1 MENSEKLT
9 RKEKR
14 ELVENNLLA
23 RVYDLILNE
32 QTSEEERSILVEF
45 KNAVESGKDFQ
56 LETMKLAETLRQLA
70 LSKFKH
76 KEKLSDEVSKF
87 YMDISTTGL
96 FEKNLAIE
104 IVCVLINLINLILA
118 LKLKNIVVEGEYI
131 IESQEI
137 RKVLVGPIVIFI
149 FLITLILV
157 KQTMIIPL
165 LLVFENFYLISL
177 RCKLYDL
184 EFLSKDRRKY
194 IDINKLIFKDMDSNE
209 NSDISMTKE
218 FINIINSNDMVEN
231 LDEYKYKYKLTDI
244 QMNYLLESLICEP
257 NSIYTKYNAYIYVN
271 YDLRL
276 LEINSSFKK
285 SNIREFEFRNILMV
299 NEYEILE
306 KIRNINEIS
315 EESKLESSV
324 YFLLMN
330 YFKLKEYTTK
340 LDENNYIEYSN
351 NNSKLFDIYFNHLD
365 ECINKLSDQSIK
377 ISLKAIEAG
386 IPIETISDITGVSLL
401 KLKKFVDDK
410 IDT

>member
-1 MENSEKLT
+1 M
-9 RKEKR
+9 
-14 ELVENNLLA
+14 
-23 RVYDLILNE
+23 IL
-32 QTSEEERSILVEF
+32 
-45 KNAVESGKDFQ
+45 
-56 LETMKLAETLRQLA
+56 
-70 LSKFKH
+70 
-76 KEKLSDEVSKF
+76 
-87 YMDISTTGL
+87 
-96 FEKNLAIE
+96 IE
-104 IVCVLINLINLILA
+104 IVCVLINLINLILV
-118 LKLKNIVVEGEYI
+118 LNLKNLVVEGEYI
-131 IESQEI
+131 RESQEI
-137 RKVLVGPIVIFI
+137 RRVLVGPIVTFIALIIFI
-149 FLITLILV
+149 LA
-157 KQTMIIPL
+157 KQTMIMPIF
-165 LLVFENFYLISL
+165 LVFEGIHLFALKS
-177 RCKLYDL
+177 KLSDL

-194 IDINKLIFKDMDSNE
+194 IDINKLIFKNMDSNE

-257 NSIYTKYNAYIYVN
+257 NSIYTKYNVYIYVN

-365 ECINKLSDQSIK
+365 ECIDQSIK

-410 IDT
+410 IDK

>member
-1 MENSEKLT
+1 M
-9 RKEKR
+9 
-14 ELVENNLLA
+14 
-23 RVYDLILNE
+23 IL
-32 QTSEEERSILVEF
+32 
-45 KNAVESGKDFQ
+45 
-56 LETMKLAETLRQLA
+56 
-70 LSKFKH
+70 
-76 KEKLSDEVSKF
+76 
-87 YMDISTTGL
+87 
-96 FEKNLAIE
+96 IE
-104 IVCVLINLINLILA
+104 ILCVLVNLINLILV
-118 LKLKNIVVEGEYI
+118 LNLKNLVVEGEYI
-131 IESQEI
+131 RESQEI
-137 RKVLVGPIVIFI
+137 RRVLVGPIVTFIALIIFI
-149 FLITLILV
+149 LA
-157 KQTMIIPL
+157 KQTMIMPIF
-165 LLVFENFYLISL
+165 LVFEGIHLFALKS
-177 RCKLYDL
+177 KLFDL

-244 QMNYLLESLICEP
+244 QMHYLLESLICEP

-271 YDLRL
+271 YDLKL

-306 KIRNINEIS
+306 KIRSINEIS

-410 IDT
+410 IDK

>member
-1 MENSEKLT
+1 M
-9 RKEKR
+9 
-14 ELVENNLLA
+14 
-23 RVYDLILNE
+23 IL
-32 QTSEEERSILVEF
+32 
-45 KNAVESGKDFQ
+45 
-56 LETMKLAETLRQLA
+56 
-70 LSKFKH
+70 
-76 KEKLSDEVSKF
+76 
-87 YMDISTTGL
+87 
-96 FEKNLAIE
+96 IE
-104 IVCVLINLINLILA
+104 IVCVLINLINLTLA

-165 LLVFENFYLISL
+165 LLVFESFYLISL

-209 NSDISMTKE
+209 NFDISMTKE

-271 YDLRL
+271 YDLKL

-401 KLKKFVDDK
+401 KLKKFVDYK
-410 IDT
+410 IDK

>member
-1 MENSEKLT
+1 M
-9 RKEKR
+9 
-14 ELVENNLLA
+14 
-23 RVYDLILNE
+23 IL
-32 QTSEEERSILVEF
+32 
-45 KNAVESGKDFQ
+45 
-56 LETMKLAETLRQLA
+56 
-70 LSKFKH
+70 
-76 KEKLSDEVSKF
+76 
-87 YMDISTTGL
+87 
-96 FEKNLAIE
+96 IE
-104 IVCVLINLINLILA
+104 ILCVLVNLINLILV
-118 LKLKNIVVEGEYI
+118 LNLKNLVVEGEYI
-131 IESQEI
+131 RESQEI
-137 RKVLVGPIVIFI
+137 RRVLVGPIVTFIALIIFI
-149 FLITLILV
+149 LA
-157 KQTMIIPL
+157 KQTMIMPIF
-165 LLVFENFYLISL
+165 LVFEGIHLFALKS
-177 RCKLYDL
+177 KLSDL

-271 YDLRL
+271 YDLKL

-351 NNSKLFDIYFNHLD
+351 NNSKLFDIYFNHLN

-410 IDT
+410 IDK

>member
-1 MENSEKLT
+1 M
-9 RKEKR
+9 
-14 ELVENNLLA
+14 
-23 RVYDLILNE
+23 IL
-32 QTSEEERSILVEF
+32 
-45 KNAVESGKDFQ
+45 
-56 LETMKLAETLRQLA
+56 
-70 LSKFKH
+70 
-76 KEKLSDEVSKF
+76 
-87 YMDISTTGL
+87 
-96 FEKNLAIE
+96 IE
-104 IVCVLINLINLILA
+104 IVCVLINLINLTLA

-165 LLVFENFYLISL
+165 LLVFESFYLISL

-209 NSDISMTKE
+209 NFDISMTKE

-271 YDLRL
+271 YDLKL

-285 SNIREFEFRNILMV
+285 SNIREFEF
-299 NEYEILE
+299 
-306 KIRNINEIS
+306 RNINEIS

-401 KLKKFVDDK
+401 KLKKFVDYK
-410 IDT
+410 IDK

>member
-1 MENSEKLT
+1 M
-9 RKEKR
+9 
-14 ELVENNLLA
+14 
-23 RVYDLILNE
+23 IL
-32 QTSEEERSILVEF
+32 
-45 KNAVESGKDFQ
+45 
-56 LETMKLAETLRQLA
+56 
-70 LSKFKH
+70 
-76 KEKLSDEVSKF
+76 
-87 YMDISTTGL
+87 
-96 FEKNLAIE
+96 IE
-104 IVCVLINLINLILA
+104 ILCVLINLINLILA

-165 LLVFENFYLISL
+165 LLVFESFYLISL

-194 IDINKLIFKDMDSNE
+194 IDINKLIFKDMDNNE

-410 IDT
+410 IDK

>member
-1 MENSEKLT
+1 M
-9 RKEKR
+9 
-14 ELVENNLLA
+14 
-23 RVYDLILNE
+23 IL
-32 QTSEEERSILVEF
+32 
-45 KNAVESGKDFQ
+45 
-56 LETMKLAETLRQLA
+56 
-70 LSKFKH
+70 
-76 KEKLSDEVSKF
+76 
-87 YMDISTTGL
+87 
-96 FEKNLAIE
+96 IE

-118 LKLKNIVVEGEYI
+118 LKLKNLVVEGEYI
-131 IESQEI
+131 RESQEI

-165 LLVFENFYLISL
+165 LLVFESFYLISL

-194 IDINKLIFKDMDSNE
+194 IDINKLIFKYMDSNE

-271 YDLRL
+271 YDLKL

-306 KIRNINEIS
+306 KIRSINEIS

-377 ISLKAIEAG
+377 ISLKAIEVG
-386 IPIETISDITGVSLL
+386 IPIETISDITDVSLL
-401 KLKKFVDDK
+401 KLKKFVDNK
-410 IDT
+410 IDK

>member
-1 MENSEKLT
+1 M
-9 RKEKR
+9 
-14 ELVENNLLA
+14 
-23 RVYDLILNE
+23 IL
-32 QTSEEERSILVEF
+32 
-45 KNAVESGKDFQ
+45 
-56 LETMKLAETLRQLA
+56 
-70 LSKFKH
+70 
-76 KEKLSDEVSKF
+76 
-87 YMDISTTGL
+87 
-96 FEKNLAIE
+96 IE

-165 LLVFENFYLISL
+165 LLVFESFYLISL

-194 IDINKLIFKDMDSNE
+194 IDINKLIFKNMDSNE

-271 YDLRL
+271 YDLKL

-306 KIRNINEIS
+306 KIRSINEIS

-351 NNSKLFDIYFNHLD
+351 NNSKLFDIYFNHLN

-410 IDT
+410 IDK

>member
-1 MENSEKLT
+1 M
-9 RKEKR
+9 
-14 ELVENNLLA
+14 
-23 RVYDLILNE
+23 IL
-32 QTSEEERSILVEF
+32 
-45 KNAVESGKDFQ
+45 
-56 LETMKLAETLRQLA
+56 
-70 LSKFKH
+70 
-76 KEKLSDEVSKF
+76 
-87 YMDISTTGL
+87 
-96 FEKNLAIE
+96 IE
-104 IVCVLINLINLILA
+104 ILCVLVNLINLILV
-118 LKLKNIVVEGEYI
+118 LNLKNLVVEGEYI
-131 IESQEI
+131 RESQEI
-137 RKVLVGPIVIFI
+137 RRVLVGPIVTFIALIIFI
-149 FLITLILV
+149 LA
-157 KQTMIIPL
+157 KQTMIMPIF
-165 LLVFENFYLISL
+165 LVFEGIHLFALKS
-177 RCKLYDL
+177 KLSDL

-351 NNSKLFDIYFNHLD
+351 NNSKLFDIYFNHLE

-410 IDT
+410 IDK

>member
-1 MENSEKLT
+1 M
-9 RKEKR
+9 
-14 ELVENNLLA
+14 
-23 RVYDLILNE
+23 IL
-32 QTSEEERSILVEF
+32 
-45 KNAVESGKDFQ
+45 
-56 LETMKLAETLRQLA
+56 
-70 LSKFKH
+70 
-76 KEKLSDEVSKF
+76 
-87 YMDISTTGL
+87 
-96 FEKNLAIE
+96 IE
-104 IVCVLINLINLILA
+104 IVCVLINLINLILV
-118 LKLKNIVVEGEYI
+118 LNLKNLVVEGEYI
-131 IESQEI
+131 RESQEI
-137 RKVLVGPIVIFI
+137 RRVLVGPIVTFIALIIFI
-149 FLITLILV
+149 LA
-157 KQTMIIPL
+157 KQTMIMPIF
-165 LLVFENFYLISL
+165 LVFEGIHLFALKS
-177 RCKLYDL
+177 KLSDL

>member
-1 MENSEKLT
+1 M
-9 RKEKR
+9 
-14 ELVENNLLA
+14 
-23 RVYDLILNE
+23 IL
-32 QTSEEERSILVEF
+32 
-45 KNAVESGKDFQ
+45 
-56 LETMKLAETLRQLA
+56 
-70 LSKFKH
+70 
-76 KEKLSDEVSKF
+76 
-87 YMDISTTGL
+87 
-96 FEKNLAIE
+96 IE
-104 IVCVLINLINLILA
+104 IVCVLINLINLTLA

-137 RKVLVGPIVIFI
+137 RRVLVGPIVIFI
-149 FLITLILV
+149 TLIIFILA
-157 KQTMIIPL
+157 KQTMIMPIF
-165 LLVFENFYLISL
+165 LVFEGIHLFALKS
-177 RCKLYDL
+177 KLYDL

-194 IDINKLIFKDMDSNE
+194 IDINKLIFKDMYNNE
-209 NSDISMTKE
+209 NSDISMAKK

-271 YDLRL
+271 YDLKL

-410 IDT
+410 IDK

>member
-1 MENSEKLT
+1 M
-9 RKEKR
+9 
-14 ELVENNLLA
+14 
-23 RVYDLILNE
+23 IL
-32 QTSEEERSILVEF
+32 
-45 KNAVESGKDFQ
+45 
-56 LETMKLAETLRQLA
+56 
-70 LSKFKH
+70 
-76 KEKLSDEVSKF
+76 
-87 YMDISTTGL
+87 
-96 FEKNLAIE
+96 IE
-104 IVCVLINLINLILA
+104 IVCVLINLINLILV
-118 LKLKNIVVEGEYI
+118 LNLKNLVVEGEYI
-131 IESQEI
+131 RESQEI
-137 RKVLVGPIVIFI
+137 RRVLVGPIVTFIALIIFI
-149 FLITLILV
+149 LA
-157 KQTMIIPL
+157 KQTMIMPIF
-165 LLVFENFYLISL
+165 LVFEGIHLFALKS
-177 RCKLYDL
+177 KLSDL
-184 EFLSKDRRKY
+184 EFLSKYRRKY
-194 IDINKLIFKDMDSNE
+194 IDINKLIFKNMDSNE

-271 YDLRL
+271 YDLKL

-351 NNSKLFDIYFNHLD
+351 NNLKLFDIYFNHLD
-365 ECINKLSDQSIK
+365 ECINKLSNQSIK

-410 IDT
+410 IDK

>member
-1 MENSEKLT
+1 M
-9 RKEKR
+9 
-14 ELVENNLLA
+14 
-23 RVYDLILNE
+23 IL
-32 QTSEEERSILVEF
+32 
-45 KNAVESGKDFQ
+45 
-56 LETMKLAETLRQLA
+56 
-70 LSKFKH
+70 
-76 KEKLSDEVSKF
+76 
-87 YMDISTTGL
+87 
-96 FEKNLAIE
+96 IE
-104 IVCVLINLINLILA
+104 IVCVLINLINLTLA

-131 IESQEI
+131 RESQEI
-137 RKVLVGPIVIFI
+137 RRVLVGPIVTFIALIIFI
-149 FLITLILV
+149 LA
-157 KQTMIIPL
+157 KQTMIMPIF
-165 LLVFENFYLISL
+165 LVFEGIHLFALKS
-177 RCKLYDL
+177 KLSDL

-271 YDLRL
+271 YDLKL

-330 YFKLKEYTTK
+330 YLKLKEYTTK

-351 NNSKLFDIYFNHLD
+351 NNSKLFDIYFNHLE

-410 IDT
+410 IDK

>member
-1 MENSEKLT
+1 M
-9 RKEKR
+9 
-14 ELVENNLLA
+14 
-23 RVYDLILNE
+23 IL
-32 QTSEEERSILVEF
+32 
-45 KNAVESGKDFQ
+45 
-56 LETMKLAETLRQLA
+56 
-70 LSKFKH
+70 
-76 KEKLSDEVSKF
+76 
-87 YMDISTTGL
+87 
-96 FEKNLAIE
+96 IE
-104 IVCVLINLINLILA
+104 ILCVLVNLINLILV
-118 LKLKNIVVEGEYI
+118 LNLKNLVVEGEYI
-131 IESQEI
+131 RESQEI
-137 RKVLVGPIVIFI
+137 RRVLVGPIVTFIALIIFI
-149 FLITLILV
+149 LA
-157 KQTMIIPL
+157 KQTMIMPIF
-165 LLVFENFYLISL
+165 LVFEGIHLFALKS
-177 RCKLYDL
+177 KLSDL

-209 NSDISMTKE
+209 NSDISMTKK

-271 YDLRL
+271 YDLKL

-285 SNIREFEFRNILMV
+285 SNIREFEFRNILML

-410 IDT
+410 IDK

>member
-1 MENSEKLT
+1 MVL
-9 RKEKR
+9 
-14 ELVENNLLA
+14 
-23 RVYDLILNE
+23 
-32 QTSEEERSILVEF
+32 
-45 KNAVESGKDFQ
+45 
-56 LETMKLAETLRQLA
+56 
-70 LSKFKH
+70 
-76 KEKLSDEVSKF
+76 
-87 YMDISTTGL
+87 
-96 FEKNLAIE
+96 IE
-104 IVCVLINLINLILA
+104 ILCVLVNLINLILV
-118 LKLKNIVVEGEYI
+118 LNLKNLVVEGEYI
-131 IESQEI
+131 RESQEI
-137 RKVLVGPIVIFI
+137 RRVLVGPIVTFIALIIFI
-149 FLITLILV
+149 LA
-157 KQTMIIPL
+157 KQTMIMPIF
-165 LLVFENFYLISL
+165 LVFEGIHLFALKS
-177 RCKLYDL
+177 KLSDL

-271 YDLRL
+271 YDLKL

-351 NNSKLFDIYFNHLD
+351 NNSKLFDIYFNHLE

-410 IDT
+410 IDK

>member
-1 MENSEKLT
+1 M
-9 RKEKR
+9 
-14 ELVENNLLA
+14 
-23 RVYDLILNE
+23 IL
-32 QTSEEERSILVEF
+32 
-45 KNAVESGKDFQ
+45 
-56 LETMKLAETLRQLA
+56 
-70 LSKFKH
+70 
-76 KEKLSDEVSKF
+76 
-87 YMDISTTGL
+87 
-96 FEKNLAIE
+96 IE
-104 IVCVLINLINLILA
+104 IVCVLINLINLTLA

-165 LLVFENFYLISL
+165 LLVFESFYLISL

-194 IDINKLIFKDMDSNE
+194 IDINKLIFKDMDNNE

-271 YDLRL
+271 YDLKL

-330 YFKLKEYTTK
+330 YLKLKEYTTK

-351 NNSKLFDIYFNHLD
+351 NNSKLFDIYFNHLE

-410 IDT
+410 IDK

>member
-1 MENSEKLT
+1 M
-9 RKEKR
+9 
-14 ELVENNLLA
+14 
-23 RVYDLILNE
+23 IL
-32 QTSEEERSILVEF
+32 
-45 KNAVESGKDFQ
+45 
-56 LETMKLAETLRQLA
+56 
-70 LSKFKH
+70 
-76 KEKLSDEVSKF
+76 
-87 YMDISTTGL
+87 
-96 FEKNLAIE
+96 IE
-104 IVCVLINLINLILA
+104 IVCVLINLINLILV
-118 LKLKNIVVEGEYI
+118 LNLKNMVVEGEYI
-131 IESQEI
+131 RESQEI
-137 RKVLVGPIVIFI
+137 RRVLVGPIVTFIALIIFI
-149 FLITLILV
+149 LA
-157 KQTMIIPL
+157 KQTMIMPIF
-165 LLVFENFYLISL
+165 LVFEGIHLFALKS
-177 RCKLYDL
+177 KLSDL

-271 YDLRL
+271 YDLKL

-306 KIRNINEIS
+306 KIRSINEIS

-377 ISLKAIEAG
+377 ISLKAIEEG

-401 KLKKFVDDK
+401 KLNKFVDDK
-410 IDT
+410 IDK

>member
-1 MENSEKLT
+1 M
-9 RKEKR
+9 
-14 ELVENNLLA
+14 
-23 RVYDLILNE
+23 IL
-32 QTSEEERSILVEF
+32 
-45 KNAVESGKDFQ
+45 
-56 LETMKLAETLRQLA
+56 
-70 LSKFKH
+70 
-76 KEKLSDEVSKF
+76 
-87 YMDISTTGL
+87 
-96 FEKNLAIE
+96 IE
-104 IVCVLINLINLILA
+104 IVCVLINLINLILV
-118 LKLKNIVVEGEYI
+118 LNLKNLVVEGEYI
-131 IESQEI
+131 RESQQI
-137 RKVLVGPIVIFI
+137 RRVLVGPIVTFIALIIFI
-149 FLITLILV
+149 LA
-157 KQTMIIPL
+157 KQTMIMPIF
-165 LLVFENFYLISL
+165 LVFEGIHLFALKG
-177 RCKLYDL
+177 KLSDL

-271 YDLRL
+271 YDLKL

-285 SNIREFEFRNILMV
+285 SNIREFECRNILMV

-410 IDT
+410 IDK

>member
-1 MENSEKLT
+1 M
-9 RKEKR
+9 
-14 ELVENNLLA
+14 
-23 RVYDLILNE
+23 IL
-32 QTSEEERSILVEF
+32 
-45 KNAVESGKDFQ
+45 
-56 LETMKLAETLRQLA
+56 
-70 LSKFKH
+70 
-76 KEKLSDEVSKF
+76 
-87 YMDISTTGL
+87 
-96 FEKNLAIE
+96 IE
-104 IVCVLINLINLILA
+104 IVCVLINLIDLILA

-157 KQTMIIPL
+157 KQTIIIPL
-165 LLVFENFYLISL
+165 LLVFESFYLISL

-285 SNIREFEFRNILMV
+285 SNIREFEFRNILML

-410 IDT
+410 IDK

>member
-1 MENSEKLT
+1 M
-9 RKEKR
+9 
-14 ELVENNLLA
+14 
-23 RVYDLILNE
+23 IL
-32 QTSEEERSILVEF
+32 
-45 KNAVESGKDFQ
+45 
-56 LETMKLAETLRQLA
+56 
-70 LSKFKH
+70 
-76 KEKLSDEVSKF
+76 
-87 YMDISTTGL
+87 
-96 FEKNLAIE
+96 IE
-104 IVCVLINLINLILA
+104 IVCVLINLINLILV
-118 LKLKNIVVEGEYI
+118 LNLKNLVVEGEYI
-131 IESQEI
+131 RESQEI
-137 RKVLVGPIVIFI
+137 RRVLVGPIVTFIALIIFI
-149 FLITLILV
+149 LA
-157 KQTMIIPL
+157 KQTMIMPIF
-165 LLVFENFYLISL
+165 LVFEGIHLFALKS
-177 RCKLYDL
+177 KLSDL

-194 IDINKLIFKDMDSNE
+194 IDINKLIFKNMDSNE

-271 YDLRL
+271 YDLKL

-410 IDT
+410 IDK

>member
-1 MENSEKLT
+1 M
-9 RKEKR
+9 
-14 ELVENNLLA
+14 
-23 RVYDLILNE
+23 IL
-32 QTSEEERSILVEF
+32 
-45 KNAVESGKDFQ
+45 
-56 LETMKLAETLRQLA
+56 
-70 LSKFKH
+70 
-76 KEKLSDEVSKF
+76 
-87 YMDISTTGL
+87 
-96 FEKNLAIE
+96 IE

-137 RKVLVGPIVIFI
+137 RKVLVGSIVIFI

-194 IDINKLIFKDMDSNE
+194 IDINKLIFKDMDNNE

-410 IDT
+410 IDK

>member
-1 MENSEKLT
+1 M
-9 RKEKR
+9 
-14 ELVENNLLA
+14 
-23 RVYDLILNE
+23 IL
-32 QTSEEERSILVEF
+32 
-45 KNAVESGKDFQ
+45 
-56 LETMKLAETLRQLA
+56 
-70 LSKFKH
+70 
-76 KEKLSDEVSKF
+76 
-87 YMDISTTGL
+87 
-96 FEKNLAIE
+96 IE
-104 IVCVLINLINLILA
+104 IVCVLINLINLILV
-118 LKLKNIVVEGEYI
+118 LNLKNLVVEGEYI
-131 IESQEI
+131 RESQEI
-137 RKVLVGPIVIFI
+137 RRVLVGPIVTFIALIIFI
-149 FLITLILV
+149 LA
-157 KQTMIIPL
+157 KQTMIMPIF
-165 LLVFENFYLISL
+165 LVFEGIHLFALKS
-177 RCKLYDL
+177 KLSDL

-365 ECINKLSDQSIK
+365 ECINKLSNQSIK

-386 IPIETISDITGVSLL
+386 IPIEIISDITGVSLL

-410 IDT
+410 IDK

>member
-1 MENSEKLT
+1 M
-9 RKEKR
+9 
-14 ELVENNLLA
+14 
-23 RVYDLILNE
+23 IL
-32 QTSEEERSILVEF
+32 
-45 KNAVESGKDFQ
+45 
-56 LETMKLAETLRQLA
+56 
-70 LSKFKH
+70 
-76 KEKLSDEVSKF
+76 
-87 YMDISTTGL
+87 
-96 FEKNLAIE
+96 IE
-104 IVCVLINLINLILA
+104 ILCVLVNLINLILV
-118 LKLKNIVVEGEYI
+118 LNLKNLVVEGEYI
-131 IESQEI
+131 RESQEI
-137 RKVLVGPIVIFI
+137 RRVLVGPIVTFIALIIFI
-149 FLITLILV
+149 LA
-157 KQTMIIPL
+157 KQTMIMPIF
-165 LLVFENFYLISL
+165 LVFEGIHLFALKS
-177 RCKLYDL
+177 KLSDL

-351 NNSKLFDIYFNHLD
+351 NNSKLFDIYYNHLD

-410 IDT
+410 IDK

>member
-1 MENSEKLT
+1 M
-9 RKEKR
+9 
-14 ELVENNLLA
+14 
-23 RVYDLILNE
+23 IL
-32 QTSEEERSILVEF
+32 
-45 KNAVESGKDFQ
+45 
-56 LETMKLAETLRQLA
+56 
-70 LSKFKH
+70 
-76 KEKLSDEVSKF
+76 
-87 YMDISTTGL
+87 
-96 FEKNLAIE
+96 IE
-104 IVCVLINLINLILA
+104 IVCVLINLINLILV
-118 LKLKNIVVEGEYI
+118 LNLKNLVVEGEYI
-131 IESQEI
+131 RESQEI
-137 RKVLVGPIVIFI
+137 RRVLVGPIVTFIALIIFI
-149 FLITLILV
+149 LA
-157 KQTMIIPL
+157 KQTMIMPIF
-165 LLVFENFYLISL
+165 LVFEGIHLFALKS
-177 RCKLYDL
+177 KLSDL

-194 IDINKLIFKDMDSNE
+194 IDINKLIFKNMDSNE

-257 NSIYTKYNAYIYVN
+257 NSIYTKYNVYIYVN

-410 IDT
+410 IDK

>member
-1 MENSEKLT
+1 M
-9 RKEKR
+9 
-14 ELVENNLLA
+14 
-23 RVYDLILNE
+23 IL
-32 QTSEEERSILVEF
+32 
-45 KNAVESGKDFQ
+45 
-56 LETMKLAETLRQLA
+56 
-70 LSKFKH
+70 
-76 KEKLSDEVSKF
+76 
-87 YMDISTTGL
+87 
-96 FEKNLAIE
+96 IE
-104 IVCVLINLINLILA
+104 ILCVLVNLINLILV
-118 LKLKNIVVEGEYI
+118 LNLKNLVVEGEYI
-131 IESQEI
+131 RESQEI
-137 RKVLVGPIVIFI
+137 RRVLVGPIVTFIALIIFI
-149 FLITLILV
+149 LA
-157 KQTMIIPL
+157 KQTMIMPIF
-165 LLVFENFYLISL
+165 LVFEGIHLFALKS
-177 RCKLYDL
+177 KLSDL

-194 IDINKLIFKDMDSNE
+194 IDINKLIFKNMDSNE

-410 IDT
+410 IDK

>member
-1 MENSEKLT
+1 M
-9 RKEKR
+9 
-14 ELVENNLLA
+14 
-23 RVYDLILNE
+23 IL
-32 QTSEEERSILVEF
+32 
-45 KNAVESGKDFQ
+45 
-56 LETMKLAETLRQLA
+56 
-70 LSKFKH
+70 
-76 KEKLSDEVSKF
+76 
-87 YMDISTTGL
+87 
-96 FEKNLAIE
+96 IE
-104 IVCVLINLINLILA
+104 ILCVLVNLINLILV

-131 IESQEI
+131 RESQEI
-137 RKVLVGPIVIFI
+137 RRVLVGPIVIFI
-149 FLITLILV
+149 ALIIFILA
-157 KQTMIIPL
+157 KQTMIMPIF
-165 LLVFENFYLISL
+165 LVFEGIHLFALKG
-177 RCKLYDL
+177 KLSDL

-330 YFKLKEYTTK
+330 YFKLKE
-340 LDENNYIEYSN
+340 
-351 NNSKLFDIYFNHLD
+351 
-365 ECINKLSDQSIK
+365 
-377 ISLKAIEAG
+377 
-386 IPIETISDITGVSLL
+386 
-401 KLKKFVDDK
+401 
-410 IDT
+410 

>member
-1 MENSEKLT
+1 M
-9 RKEKR
+9 
-14 ELVENNLLA
+14 
-23 RVYDLILNE
+23 IL
-32 QTSEEERSILVEF
+32 
-45 KNAVESGKDFQ
+45 
-56 LETMKLAETLRQLA
+56 
-70 LSKFKH
+70 
-76 KEKLSDEVSKF
+76 
-87 YMDISTTGL
+87 
-96 FEKNLAIE
+96 IE
-104 IVCVLINLINLILA
+104 IVCVLINLIDLILA

-165 LLVFENFYLISL
+165 LLVFESFYLISL

-194 IDINKLIFKDMDSNE
+194 IDINKLIFKDMDNNE

-271 YDLRL
+271 YDLKL

-330 YFKLKEYTTK
+330 YLKLKEYTTK

-351 NNSKLFDIYFNHLD
+351 NNSKLFDIYFNHLE

-410 IDT
+410 IDK

>member
-1 MENSEKLT
+1 M
-9 RKEKR
+9 
-14 ELVENNLLA
+14 
-23 RVYDLILNE
+23 IL
-32 QTSEEERSILVEF
+32 
-45 KNAVESGKDFQ
+45 
-56 LETMKLAETLRQLA
+56 
-70 LSKFKH
+70 
-76 KEKLSDEVSKF
+76 
-87 YMDISTTGL
+87 
-96 FEKNLAIE
+96 IE
-104 IVCVLINLINLILA
+104 ILCVLVNLINLILV
-118 LKLKNIVVEGEYI
+118 LNLKNLVVEGEYI
-131 IESQEI
+131 RESQEI
-137 RKVLVGPIVIFI
+137 RRVLVGPIVTFIALIIFI
-149 FLITLILV
+149 LA
-157 KQTMIIPL
+157 KQTMIMPIF
-165 LLVFENFYLISL
+165 LVFEGIHLFALKS
-177 RCKLYDL
+177 KLFDL

-306 KIRNINEIS
+306 KIRSINEIS

-410 IDT
+410 IDK

>member
-1 MENSEKLT
+1 M
-9 RKEKR
+9 
-14 ELVENNLLA
+14 
-23 RVYDLILNE
+23 IL
-32 QTSEEERSILVEF
+32 
-45 KNAVESGKDFQ
+45 
-56 LETMKLAETLRQLA
+56 
-70 LSKFKH
+70 
-76 KEKLSDEVSKF
+76 
-87 YMDISTTGL
+87 
-96 FEKNLAIE
+96 IE
-104 IVCVLINLINLILA
+104 ILCVLVNLINLILV
-118 LKLKNIVVEGEYI
+118 LNLKNLVVEGEYI

-137 RKVLVGPIVIFI
+137 RRVLVGPIVTFIALIIFI
-149 FLITLILV
+149 LA
-157 KQTMIIPL
+157 KQTMIMPIF
-165 LLVFENFYLISL
+165 LVFEGIHLFALKS
-177 RCKLYDL
+177 KLFDL

-306 KIRNINEIS
+306 KIRSINEIS

-410 IDT
+410 IDK

>member
-1 MENSEKLT
+1 M
-9 RKEKR
+9 
-14 ELVENNLLA
+14 
-23 RVYDLILNE
+23 IL
-32 QTSEEERSILVEF
+32 
-45 KNAVESGKDFQ
+45 
-56 LETMKLAETLRQLA
+56 
-70 LSKFKH
+70 
-76 KEKLSDEVSKF
+76 
-87 YMDISTTGL
+87 
-96 FEKNLAIE
+96 IE
-104 IVCVLINLINLILA
+104 ILCVLVNLINLILV
-118 LKLKNIVVEGEYI
+118 LNLKNLVVEGEYI
-131 IESQEI
+131 RESQEI
-137 RKVLVGPIVIFI
+137 RRVLVGPIVTFIALIIFI
-149 FLITLILV
+149 LA
-157 KQTMIIPL
+157 KQTMIMTIF
-165 LLVFENFYLISL
+165 LVFEGIHLFALKS
-177 RCKLYDL
+177 KLSDL

-271 YDLRL
+271 YDLKL

-340 LDENNYIEYSN
+340 LYENNYIEYSN

-410 IDT
+410 IDK

>member
-1 MENSEKLT
+1 M
-9 RKEKR
+9 
-14 ELVENNLLA
+14 
-23 RVYDLILNE
+23 IL
-32 QTSEEERSILVEF
+32 
-45 KNAVESGKDFQ
+45 
-56 LETMKLAETLRQLA
+56 
-70 LSKFKH
+70 
-76 KEKLSDEVSKF
+76 
-87 YMDISTTGL
+87 
-96 FEKNLAIE
+96 IE
-104 IVCVLINLINLILA
+104 ILCVLVNLINLILV
-118 LKLKNIVVEGEYI
+118 LNLKNLVVEGEYI
-131 IESQEI
+131 RESQEI
-137 RKVLVGPIVIFI
+137 RRVLVGPIVTFIALIIFI
-149 FLITLILV
+149 LA
-157 KQTMIIPL
+157 KQTMIMPIF
-165 LLVFENFYLISL
+165 LVFEGIHLFALKS
-177 RCKLYDL
+177 KLSDL

-194 IDINKLIFKDMDSNE
+194 IDINKLIFKNMDSNE

-271 YDLRL
+271 YDLKL

-351 NNSKLFDIYFNHLD
+351 NNLKLFDIYFNHLD
-365 ECINKLSDQSIK
+365 ECINKLSNQSIK

-401 KLKKFVDDK
+401 KLKKFVDNK
-410 IDT
+410 IDK

>member
-1 MENSEKLT
+1 M
-9 RKEKR
+9 
-14 ELVENNLLA
+14 
-23 RVYDLILNE
+23 IL
-32 QTSEEERSILVEF
+32 
-45 KNAVESGKDFQ
+45 
-56 LETMKLAETLRQLA
+56 
-70 LSKFKH
+70 
-76 KEKLSDEVSKF
+76 
-87 YMDISTTGL
+87 
-96 FEKNLAIE
+96 IE
-104 IVCVLINLINLILA
+104 ILCVLVNLINLILV
-118 LKLKNIVVEGEYI
+118 LNLKNLVVEGEYI
-131 IESQEI
+131 RESQEI
-137 RKVLVGPIVIFI
+137 RRVLVGPIVTFIALIIFI
-149 FLITLILV
+149 LA
-157 KQTMIIPL
+157 KQTMIMPIF
-165 LLVFENFYLISL
+165 LVFEGIHLFDLKS
-177 RCKLYDL
+177 KLSDL

-194 IDINKLIFKDMDSNE
+194 IDINKLIFKNMDSNE

-271 YDLRL
+271 YDLKL

-365 ECINKLSDQSIK
+365 ECINKLSNQSIK

-410 IDT
+410 IDK

>member
-1 MENSEKLT
+1 M
-9 RKEKR
+9 
-14 ELVENNLLA
+14 
-23 RVYDLILNE
+23 IL
-32 QTSEEERSILVEF
+32 
-45 KNAVESGKDFQ
+45 
-56 LETMKLAETLRQLA
+56 
-70 LSKFKH
+70 
-76 KEKLSDEVSKF
+76 
-87 YMDISTTGL
+87 
-96 FEKNLAIE
+96 IE
-104 IVCVLINLINLILA
+104 ILCVLVNLINLILV
-118 LKLKNIVVEGEYI
+118 LNLKNLVVEGEYI
-131 IESQEI
+131 RESQEI
-137 RKVLVGPIVIFI
+137 RRVLVGPIVTFIALIIFI
-149 FLITLILV
+149 LA
-157 KQTMIIPL
+157 KQTMIMPIF
-165 LLVFENFYLISL
+165 LVFEGIHLFALKS
-177 RCKLYDL
+177 KLFDL

-271 YDLRL
+271 YDLKL

-285 SNIREFEFRNILMV
+285 SNIREFEFRNILML

-410 IDT
+410 IDK